1 MQHTNSRLKSILRPT
16 LFAILATSLFLL
28 TGCGF
33 FGSRDQELQDPERLL
48 PAPPVQP
55 ALFADFDGRAY
66 VPDRI
71 VVPAIDLD
79 SPVVDL
85 GWSAAVDPGGRVFS
99 RWDVAAYAA
108 GWHVNSDELGGSGN
122 VVLSGHNNILGAVF
136 RELDQLQAGD
146 VATIWSGN
154 TRYDYA
160 IDKVVIVPDRHATPE
175 QRRANA
181 SWIGEFDDDR
191 LTLVSCWPRDDN
203 SHRIVAVGHYVGDGI
218 RVTDSDRPSAASQ

>member
-1 MQHTNSRLKSILRPT
+1 MQLIENRSHHNRRPIL
-16 LFAILATSLFLL
+16 LALL
-28 TGCGF
+28 AVALLLLAGCGF
-33 FGSRDQELQDPERLL
+33 FGSKEPETTEPKIAL
-48 PAPPVQP
+48 PAPPIQP
-55 ALFADFDGRAY
+55 SVFADFDGRAY

-71 VVPAIDLD
+71 IVPAIELD
-79 SPVVDL
+79 SPVIDL

-99 RWDVAAYAA
+99 RWDVAAFAA
-108 GWHVNSDELGGSGN
+108 GWHVNSDQLGQGGN

-154 TRYDYA
+154 TRYDYE

-203 SHRIVAVGHYVGDGI
+203 SHRIVAIGHYVGDDAS
-218 RVTDSDRPSAASQ
+218 VPEPSSAASQ